1 MGRLQRIIDWIDAR
15 VDKPAK
21 RKPVNPGSEQMI
33 NSETPK
39 AWAASSRRRGAGSGR
54 RGI

>member
-1 MGRLQRIIDWIDAR
+1 MGRLSRIIAWIDRR

-33 NSETPK
+33 DSETPD
-39 AWAASSRRRGAGSGR
+39 AWAKSARRRGAGFGR
-54 RGI
+54 RGL